1 MITACIEGGWL
12 RARNNAGP
20 WVIISNAEGVSNVR
34 VQRKSETLFYIHFER
49 KEQQRKRMLCAVG
62 NEITVGPDLRS
73 S

>member
-1 MITACIEGGWL
+1 MIIALIEGGWL
-12 RARNNAGP
+12 RARTHAGS

-34 VQRKSETLFYIHFER
+34 VQRRSETLFYIHFER
-49 KEQQRKRMLCAVG
+49 KEQQRKRMLCVVG